1 MSVCDLVSCMLSSN
15 QIESTS
21 AQNLQ
26 SAALAS
32 GEYEVCL
39 MTGRSAIQLHQDV
52 VVIWWVENVG
62 SAVCTKNGLAYPCA
76 WCSILNSGDFSVTP
90 GYVAAA
96 HDQLWSGCSHSHG
109 VAIHME

>member
-1 MSVCDLVSCMLSSN
+1 MSGCDLVSCMPSSH

-52 VVIWWVENVG
+52 VVI
-62 SAVCTKNGLAYPCA
+62 
-76 WCSILNSGDFSVTP
+76 
-90 GYVAAA
+90 
-96 HDQLWSGCSHSHG
+96 
-109 VAIHME
+109 